1 MSNKNLAK
9 ANLKTA
15 QKIFKNINLAAMGE
29 AVAAMMTSS
38 TTLFASDCL
47 MCTGLA
53 KSLLE
58 KHGIKADWVIG
69 QAAWRVDGKHQGAV
83 ISNSLFNGGSYYIPE
98 NGGASGDA
106 RAFHAWLKL
115 NEVWNLDITTFQ
127 LPMKMQKLD
136 EFDGGCTPVTWKPTI
151 LLFKDSDISS
161 FEKVRQSYNSG
172 VFWYKEGNPTIP
184 NPDFVTRK
192 QEEAIDDDDVAML
205 ELIYQQ
211 AKSGENL
218 SVLGL
223 IGSYEIK
230 SSSL

>member
-1 MSNKNLAK
+1 
-9 ANLKTA
+9 
-15 QKIFKNINLAAMGE
+15 
-29 AVAAMMTSS
+29 
-38 TTLFASDCL
+38 
-47 MCTGLA
+47 
-53 KSLLE
+53 
-58 KHGIKADWVIG
+58 
-69 QAAWRVDGKHQGAV
+69 
-83 ISNSLFNGGSYYIPE
+83 
-98 NGGASGDA
+98 
-106 RAFHAWLKL
+106 
-115 NEVWNLDITTFQ
+115 
-127 LPMKMQKLD
+127 MKMQKLD